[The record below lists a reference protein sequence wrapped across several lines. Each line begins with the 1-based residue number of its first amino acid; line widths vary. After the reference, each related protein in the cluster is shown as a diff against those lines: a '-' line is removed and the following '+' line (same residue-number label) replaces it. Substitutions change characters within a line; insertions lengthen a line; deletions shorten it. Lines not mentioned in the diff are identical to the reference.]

1 MNNFEFYI
9 NKYYFIKTKKEV
21 DVSSLSPIIRRRL
34 GSLDKAVFT
43 TISRVFEN
51 DIREI
56 VYSSQKGES
65 ERLNAIIAQ
74 YEEFNEVS
82 PAQFSASV
90 HNFPVGFFTLYNKLN
105 IPYYAIASGKNSL
118 SAGIIKSVIAKN
130 KPVLF
135 CYADFDIEPS
145 SVACVISWEKNI
157 SAMKCILTPDDC
169 EIENEFSNFTD
180 FLEGKSGVFQGGLCK
195 IERVE

>member
-9 NKYYFIKTKKEV
+9 NKYYFIKTKNEV
-21 DVSSLSPIIRRRL
+21 DVSSLSPIVRRRL
-34 GSLDKAVFT
+34 GNLDKAVFT
-43 TISRVFEN
+43 TLSRVFEN
-51 DIREI
+51 DIKEI

-65 ERLNAIIAQ
+65 ERLDAITTQ

-105 IPYYAIASGKNSL
+105 IPYYAIASGKKSL
-118 SAGIIKSVIAKN
+118 SAGVIKSVIAKRQ
-130 KPVLF
+130 PVLF
-135 CYADFDIEPS
+135 CYADFDVEPS
-145 SVACVISWEKNI
+145 SVACLISREKNV
-157 SAMKCILTPDDC
+157 SAMKCILTPNNC
-169 EIENEFSNFTD
+169 EVENEFIDFTY
-180 FLEGKSGVFQGGLCK
+180 FLEGKSGVFRGGLCK